1 MIVLNYPEW
10 RLAWGLLIYKHRPKY
25 DRFFFFNFLAWN
37 LVESIFRAAKR
48 FIYMRVLLEYL
59 KEFSLEL
66 QLWNCGKGSRCG
78 AVAIPLFETIFDW
91 NDCRN

>member
-1 MIVLNYPEW
+1 MEVGLGFVDKNTIV
-10 RLAWGLLIYKHRPKY
+10 
-25 DRFFFFNFLAWN
+25 FFIFNFLACY
-37 LVESIFRAAKR
+37 LVKSIFRAAKR

-66 QLWNCGKGSRCG
+66 QLWNCGEGSRCG

-91 NDCRN
+91 NDCRI

>member
-1 MIVLNYPEW
+1 MEVGLGFVKYISTDKNTIV
-10 RLAWGLLIYKHRPKY
+10 
-25 DRFFFFNFLAWN
+25 FFIFNFLACY

-48 FIYMRVLLEYL
+48 FIYMRVLMEYL

-91 NDCRN
+91 NDCRI

>member
-1 MIVLNYPEW
+1 MEVGLGFVKYISTDKNTIV
-10 RLAWGLLIYKHRPKY
+10 
-25 DRFFFFNFLAWN
+25 FFIFNFLACY

-48 FIYMRVLLEYL
+48 FIYMRVLMEYL
-59 KEFSLEL
+59 TEFSSEL

-91 NDCRN
+91 NDCRI

>member
-1 MIVLNYPEW
+1 MEVGLGFVKYISTDKNTIV
-10 RLAWGLLIYKHRPKY
+10 
-25 DRFFFFNFLAWN
+25 FFIFNFLACY

-48 FIYMRVLLEYL
+48 FIYMRVLMEYL

-78 AVAIPLFETIFDW
+78 AMAIPLFETIFDW
-91 NDCRN
+91 NDCRI